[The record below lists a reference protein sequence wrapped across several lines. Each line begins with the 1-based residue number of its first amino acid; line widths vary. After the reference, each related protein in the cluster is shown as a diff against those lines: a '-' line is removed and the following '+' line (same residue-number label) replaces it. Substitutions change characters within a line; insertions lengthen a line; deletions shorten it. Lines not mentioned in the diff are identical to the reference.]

1 MEARE
6 AIVVLVVDSS
16 IGMGE
21 VEGDGTMLGNNNEEE
36 GGGETAGEGGWAG
49 TSSEAWGAGGG
60 ETWGGNWSAGSC
72 CRADCAVLEPGGDL
86 RAL

>member
-1 MEARE
+1 M
-6 AIVVLVVDSS
+6 IVVLVVESS

-21 VEGDGTMLGNNNEEE
+21 VEGDGTMLGNNKEEE

-49 TSSEAWGAGGG
+49 SDTWGAGGG